1 MQVPKEGLTQK
12 LQRLSASQQSIE
24 SVSSF
29 CIFYH
34 KDARGVVQI
43 WDQEFYK
50 ANAERRLALLF
61 LANHIL
67 QEGRKKGMGFQ
78 EEFFKILPKAL
89 SFISKQGDD
98 KIKKQAGRLVN
109 VWEER
114 RVFGTKHI
122 KSFKDVMG
130 SMGSSSKAP
139 AAGAAAA
146 AASPSKAPAAAAAGD
161 LGPVGE
167 ALSNVAT
174 CTAAAAAKSR
184 DFNSSWSQV
193 RALCMCHVLFCSCV
207 EGIIFEAPH
216 AV

>member
-34 KDARGVVQI
+34 SDARGVVQV
-43 WDQEFYK
+43 WDQEFYR
-50 ANAERRLALLF
+50 ANPERRLALLF

-78 EEFFKILPKAL
+78 EEFFKVLPKAL

-98 KIKKQAGRLVN
+98 KIKKQAGRLVA

-130 SMGSSSKAP
+130 SIGSAGNQRNSKA
-139 AAGAAAA
+139 AAGDSSAAAAAGFAAGASSAAAA
-146 AASPSKAPAAAAAGD
+146 AAAATD

-167 ALSNVAT
+167 ALAKVNSCA
-174 CTAAAAAKSR
+174 AAAAAKSK

-193 RALCMCHVLFCSCV
+193 CSCHVGMWRL
-207 EGIIFEAPH
+207 PR
-216 AV
+216 